1 MRDLK
6 QTIMFCLFFMIG
18 MVTYAQEIPNNE
30 IWYEASSKLPE
41 TDISYYSGLHTD
53 AFNATITSH
62 GFSNGKG
69 IITFNA
75 DVTSIGESAFSDC
88 SGLTSITIPNSV
100 KSIGDYAFSDCIYE
114 A

>member
-1 MRDLK
+1 MTYIK

-30 IWYEASSKLPE
+30 IWYEASEILYQAPYP
-41 TDISYYSGLHTD
+41 TTSGLHYN
-53 AFNATITSH
+53 AFGVSITSH
-62 GFSNGKG
+62 TFSNGKG
-69 IITFNA
+69 VVTFNG
-75 DVTSIGESAFSDC
+75 DVTSIGYCAFLGC

-100 KSIGDYAFSDCIYE
+100 TSIGEKAFYGCNYE